1 MASIWSE
8 DFLKDSISN
17 LLLKKN
23 TGSNP
28 CSFKNVSADIILCYI
43 KFITYVSLLLQESE
57 IVFCVHINKYVHDN
71 DHRDI
76 QHLHHLLGSVSY
88 HEDFFSK
95 YLF

>member
-1 MASIWSE
+1 MLS
-8 DFLKDSISN
+8 
-17 LLLKKN
+17 
-23 TGSNP
+23 
-28 CSFKNVSADIILCYI
+28 
-43 KFITYVSLLLQESE
+43 YVSLLLQESE

-76 QHLHHLLGSVSY
+76 QHLHHLLGVSC